1 MSHYEQERLRALRQL
16 NLLDTPPSECFDRIT
31 RMASQLFDLPV
42 AAVSLTDED
51 RQWFKSR
58 VGTDLQELP
67 RHRSPCSGV
76 SADCDILVIEDF
88 LESECYRD
96 SPQAQLGLRFYAGA
110 PLLTRGGYTLGTMCV
125 LGYEP
130 RSVTDDEART
140 LCDLSAMVMAQIELQ
155 QALGR
160 VDPVTGL
167 PNASQLSD
175 DIEDLSRD
183 FPGDERFA
191 LLIELLGIVQINSLT
206 RVVGPAVPDELA
218 RSGRRHLQSQITDE
232 DRLYCVGPCQFL
244 LLSRSRSNEAIRQK
258 AVQLHD
264 HIQKLNR
271 LEAIPATAQP
281 AVGIVPFVLG
291 ETGAEDVLRLAHS
304 ACQDA
309 RKREKPTATYS
320 RSLDVG
326 FQRRFTLITDM
337 QQALEAPDQLNL
349 VFQPRVELDTGE
361 CVGAEALLRWRHP
374 ELGNVSPGELI
385 PLIENTPQARNLTNW
400 VIQTAIRQAAH
411 WHRRGITLPVSV
423 NVMASNLE
431 EVGFADQLLQY
442 LNSWDL
448 PANAIELELTESALV
463 SSRQRVRKQLK
474 QLEASGIRIAIDDF
488 GTGYSSLSYLQTIPA
503 DAVKIDRTFM
513 NWRKEK
519 NHRRTLLKGIIN
531 LSRELG
537 FRTIAEGC
545 TPQEMLQ
552 TLRQFGCDE
561 AQSFAISQPLEPGDF
576 EAWLT
581 EPP

>member
-1 MSHYEQERLRALRQL
+1 MSHYEEERLRALRQL

-58 VGTDLQELP
+58 VGTELWELP

-76 SADCDILVIEDF
+76 SADCDVLVIEDF
-88 LESECYRD
+88 LESDCYRD

-110 PLLTRGGYTLGTMCV
+110 PLLTRDGYTLGTMCV

-130 RSVTDDEART
+130 RSVTEDEIQT

-160 VDPVTGL
+160 VDPVTGM
-167 PNASQLSD
+167 PNASQLGD
-175 DIEDLSRD
+175 DLDDLSRD
-183 FPGDERFA
+183 FPGGDCFA
-191 LLIELLGIVQINSLT
+191 LLIELLDIVQINTLT
-206 RVVGPAVPDELA
+206 RVAGPSLVDNLA
-218 RSGRRHLQSQITDE
+218 RSASRHLQSQITSE
-232 DRLYCVGPCQFL
+232 DRLYCIGPCQFL
-244 LLSRSRSNEAIRQK
+244 LLRRSRGSEAIRQK

-271 LEAIPATAQP
+271 LETIPATAQP

-291 ETGAEDVLRLAHS
+291 ETRAEDVLRLAHS

-309 RKREKPTATYS
+309 RKREKPAATYS
-320 RSLDVG
+320 RSLDAG
-326 FQRRFTLITDM
+326 FQRRFTLLTDM
-337 QQALEAPDQLNL
+337 QQAVEDMDQLNL
-349 VFQPRVELDTGE
+349 VFQPRVDLDTGA
-361 CVGAEALLRWRHP
+361 CVGAEALLRWQHP
-374 ELGNVSPGELI
+374 ELGNVSPAELI
-385 PLIENTPQARNLTNW
+385 PLVENTPQARHLTNW
-400 VIQTAIRQAAH
+400 VIQTAIRQAAQ
-411 WHRRGITLPVSV
+411 WHQQGLTLPVSV

-431 EVGFADQLLQY
+431 EIGFTDQLLQY
-442 LNSWDL
+442 LGNWDL
-448 PANAIELELTESALV
+448 PPSAIELELTESALV

-474 QLEASGIRIAIDDF
+474 QLEAAGIRIAIDDF
-488 GTGYSSLSYLQTIPA
+488 GTGYSSLSYLQSIPA
-503 DAVKIDRTFM
+503 EAVKIDRVFM
-513 NWRKEK
+513 NWRKEEK
-519 NHRRTLLKGIIN
+519 HRRTLLKGIIN

-537 FRTIAEGC
+537 YRTIAEGC
-545 TPQEMLQ
+545 APQEMLQ

-561 AQSFAISQPLEPGDF
+561 AQSFAISEPLEPGDF

-581 EPP
+581 ETQ